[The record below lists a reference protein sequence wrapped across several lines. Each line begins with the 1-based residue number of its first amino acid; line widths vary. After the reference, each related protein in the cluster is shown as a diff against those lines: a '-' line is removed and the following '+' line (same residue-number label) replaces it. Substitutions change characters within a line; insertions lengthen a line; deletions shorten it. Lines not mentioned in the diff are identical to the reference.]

1 MGDFIFTKT
10 RGMIIINKSKI
21 NKWLS
26 VVALLAIGVSVY
38 LMIQYYV
45 IGANRSAFVLQKLNE
60 INLHAI
66 WYVMLYTHITTAI
79 IAISIG
85 WLQFISKL
93 RAKSYRLHKIIGR
106 IYSGCIVF
114 SGISGIYLSFY
125 AIGGLISTFGFL
137 MLSLAWLYT
146 LYQAIKSIVVRKDAV
161 THKKWMTRNFALTF
175 AAVTLRIYLPVSM
188 LLFGTEYF
196 NEYYQVIAWLC
207 WVPNLFVAELIL
219 KKQHQK

>member
-1 MGDFIFTKT
+1 M
-10 RGMIIINKSKI
+10 INKLKV

-26 VVALLAIGVSVY
+26 VVALMAIGISVY
-38 LMIQYYV
+38 FMIQYFV
-45 IGANRSAFVLQKLNE
+45 IGADGSAFVLNKLNE
-60 INLHAI
+60 MNLNSI
-66 WYVMLYTHITTAI
+66 WYVMLYTHVTTAI

-85 WLQFISKL
+85 WIQFISKL

-106 IYSGCIVF
+106 IYSGCIVL

-125 AIGGLISTFGFL
+125 ATGGLISTLGFL

-146 LYQAIKSIVVRKDAV
+146 LYQAIRAIAVRKDIIA
-161 THKKWMTRNFALTF
+161 HKKWMTRNFALTF

-188 LLFGTEYF
+188 LLFGTEHF
-196 NEYYQVIAWLC
+196 NEYYQAIAWLC

-219 KKQHQK
+219 KKQHHLAIK